1 MNRFERAAY
10 DTWKTASPP
19 EDDLDK
25 YEGLIDENG
34 YIDYDGLSLLL
45 AEVKRL
51 RKAYET
57 MGEALRENS
66 KDYCEYCLRVYV
78 DTSDEVLYRHREGR
92 CIT

>member
-1 MNRFERAAY
+1 MNRFDKIAY

-45 AEVKRL
+45 AENKLLWKRL
-51 RKAYET
+51 CTLIDYIRATGKRY
-57 MGEALRENS
+57 GEPAGYLLS
-66 KDYCEYCLRVYV
+66 LLATKEYLEWRNKK
-78 DTSDEVLYRHREGR
+78 
-92 CIT
+92 